1 MTAVEKFKEEAG
13 KVWRLGRRVRYY
25 SAECQRET
33 ILWQLAAALTSN
45 PAENE
50 MVESLSAILGQY
62 LRSPGVFIAMPQNG
76 KTLHLYPLKSGRS
89 LQRWLWGKVA
99 LPAMRMGQWSQ
110 WKVSLD
116 HPDNLLA
123 RSFRER
129 AVLFE
134 TQPGM
139 LLIGGEPG
147 INQARLKCVYK
158 LHLHPV
164 RGAVVLPLIYE
175 DQVLGVL
182 AVFCYQKVNV
192 LPPENVDFLRSAA
205 RLVALAI
212 GNARLYRQIYRD
224 KLEVEARLSRI
235 KRLRFQAVQFE
246 EQALLGQMAGK
257 VAHDLNNPLAAI
269 LGFFQQITDQGFV
282 IYNKYPGHSF
292 LVHPAHLTSLLSQ
305 PKAAPIPAW
314 LPPGLLLLE
323 FPRRIPGL

>member
-164 RGAVVLPLIYE
+164 RGGGGAPPHLRGSGPGCPGCILLPEGERFASGKCGFSPECGPTGGIGHR
-175 DQVLGVL
+175 Q
-182 AVFCYQKVNV
+182 CPP
-192 LPPENVDFLRSAA
+192 LPAD
-205 RLVALAI
+205 
-212 GNARLYRQIYRD
+212 
-224 KLEVEARLSRI
+224 LS
-235 KRLRFQAVQFE
+235 
-246 EQALLGQMAGK
+246 G
-257 VAHDLNNPLAAI
+257 
-269 LGFFQQITDQGFV
+269 
-282 IYNKYPGHSF
+282 
-292 LVHPAHLTSLLSQ
+292 
-305 PKAAPIPAW
+305 
-314 LPPGLLLLE
+314 
-323 FPRRIPGL
+323 